1 MKFAI
6 IFFVICCTFSCTERN
21 DILNY
26 TLARSGA
33 NRSELEYV
41 LEHYKDSGLK
51 YDAARFLLEH
61 MPECYGADSG
71 SLRVLHPLYIKY
83 DSINQIY
90 GYNVN
95 KEWGK
100 SIDRLDNGYTR
111 FYGSIVTTEDL
122 EHIKANYLIKEIDRS
137 FDAWKANVHS
147 RDCTFEDFCEYILPY
162 RRLNGLVMDDARD
175 TFYHR
180 HIGKFYSRMDKTVQE
195 ETDSLLYEYRRLT
208 HSAHSGTSI
217 PILQAKT
224 FEYLQHGLC
233 MHRCW
238 FNSLLLSSLGMP
250 VAIDFVPAWGN
261 RNNSHSWNVIPSN
274 GNSDAFETFWD
285 NDRWKYKR
293 IYNNRNID
301 HLWGKF
307 RLPKVYRCTYSN
319 HPAGPVA
326 DKDML
331 WQDIPELFQNVK
343 QKDVSDEYF
352 ETQDVTLRLPNP
364 IPDGMRYAYLA
375 VFGYQQ
381 WHPVQWGKI
390 QEDGSVTFKRMG
402 KDIVYLPVYY
412 KSGEIIPA
420 DTPFKL
426 DKDGNIRQLHNDQ
439 IRGKIH
445 LRIIKGAPA
454 HDSNRLHFN
463 RMRGV
468 RWMGVTDSVI
478 QEELCLWKDSLA
490 LQKSQITISP
500 QSPYRKVRM
509 ILPEDT
515 ISLGEVTFYTREG
528 RISNVKVMTNIQT
541 FSSSEH
547 EHMLTDGIEATACQ
561 GLVPQR
567 YIDFDLGEAYFL
579 TIIELYPYLKSELTK
594 GNFELLYWDRGC
606 WHSIGTKTANESG
619 YLTFDNVPVNTLMML
634 KSRNKGWDGFSSE
647 RTFLYYEGNVC
658 WE

>member
-6 IFFVICCTFSCTERN
+6 VFLVVCCTFSCAERN
-21 DILNY
+21 EILNY

-61 MPECYGADSG
+61 MPECYGADSTT
-71 SLRVLHPLYIKY
+71 LRVLRSLYIKY
-83 DSINQIY
+83 DSINQVH

-100 SIDRLDNGYTR
+100 SIDRLDNEHTQ
-111 FYGSIVTTEDL
+111 FYSSIVAAEDL
-122 EHIKANYLIKEIDRS
+122 KYIKANYLIKEIDRS
-137 FDAWKANVHS
+137 FNAWKANAYS
-147 RDCTFEDFCEYILPY
+147 RDYTFEDFCEYILPY

-180 HIGKFYSRMDKTVQE
+180 HVGQFYNRMDRTIQE

-208 HSAHSGTSI
+208 HSAHSGISI

-224 FEYLQHGLC
+224 FEYLRHGLC

-238 FNSLLLSSLGMP
+238 FNSLLLSSLGIP

-274 GNSDAFETFWD
+274 GNSDAFEAFWD
-285 NDRWKYKR
+285 NDRWKYKY
-293 IYNNRNID
+293 IYNNQNID
-301 HLWGKF
+301 YLWGKF
-307 RLPKVYRCTYSN
+307 RLPKVYRHTYSN
-319 HPAGPVA
+319 HLEGPVA

-331 WQDIPELFQNVK
+331 WEDIPELFQNTK

-352 ETQDVTLRLPNP
+352 DTQDVTLKLSDS
-364 IPDGMRYAYLA
+364 IPYGMRYAYLA

-390 QEDGSVTFKRMG
+390 LDDGTVTFRDMG
-402 KDIVYLPVYY
+402 KDIVYMPIFYRQKQV
-412 KSGEIIPA
+412 IPA
-420 DTPFKL
+420 ALPFKL
-426 DKDGNIRQLHNDQ
+426 DKDGNIRQLYDNQ
-439 IRGKIH
+439 IREKIH
-445 LRIIKGAPA
+445 LRIIKGAPV

-468 RWMGVTDSVI
+468 RWMGVSDGGT
-478 QEELCLWKDSLA
+478 QEELYLWKDSLA
-490 LQKSQITISP
+490 LQKSRATVSP
-500 QSPYRKVRM
+500 QLPYRKVRM

-515 ISLGEVTFYTREG
+515 ISLGEVAFYTREG

-541 FSSSEH
+541 FSASEH
-547 EHMLTDGIEATACQ
+547 EYMLTDGIEATACQ

-579 TIIELYPYLKSELTK
+579 TEIELYPYLKSELTE
-594 GNFELLYWDRGC
+594 GNFELLYWDSGH
-606 WHSIGTKTANESG
+606 WNSIGVKTANGSG
-619 YLTFDNVPVNTLMML
+619 YLTFDNVPVNALMML
-634 KSRNKGWDGFSSE
+634 KNRNKGWESFSSE
-647 RTFLYYEGNVC
+647 RTFLYKEGSIC

>member
-6 IFFVICCTFSCTERN
+6 VFLVVCCTFSCTERN

-71 SLRVLHPLYIKY
+71 SLEVLHPLYIKY
-83 DSINQIY
+83 DSINQVY

-100 SIDRLDNGYTR
+100 SIDRLDNGYAR
-111 FYGSIVTTEDL
+111 FYGSIVPTEDL

-137 FDAWKANVHS
+137 FDAWKANVLS

-162 RRLNGLVMDDARD
+162 RRLNGLVMDDVRD

-180 HIGKFYSRMDKTVQE
+180 HIGKFYNRMDKTVQE

-274 GNSDAFETFWD
+274 GNSDAFEAFWD

-293 IYNNRNID
+293 IYNNRSID

-307 RLPKVYRCTYSN
+307 RLPKVYRYTYSN

-343 QKDVSDEYF
+343 QKDVSEEYF
-352 ETQDVTLRLPNP
+352 ETQDVTLRLPDS

-412 KSGEIIPA
+412 KSGKIIPA
-420 DTPFKL
+420 DSPFKL
-426 DKDGNIRQLHNDQ
+426 EQNGNIRKLYDNHECGNV
-439 IRGKIH
+439 H
-445 LRIIKGAPA
+445 LRIIRGAPVCDA
-454 HDSNRLHFN
+454 NRLHFN

-468 RWMGVTDSVI
+468 RWEGLSNGMP
-478 QEELCLWKDSLA
+478 QEELCVWQDSLT
-490 LQKSQITISP
+490 LQKSMANLSLR
-500 QSPYRKVRM
+500 SAYRYIRM
-509 ILPEDT
+509 YLPDDT
-515 ISLGEVTFYTREG
+515 VSLGEIEFHTTEG
-528 RISNVKVMTNIQT
+528 RIPFVKITTDIKT
-541 FSSSEH
+541 FSPLEH
-547 EHMLTDGIEATACQ
+547 KDMLTDGIDATACQ
-561 GLVPQR
+561 GLVPER
-567 YIDFDLGEAYFL
+567 YVDFDLGRAYTL
-579 TIIELYPYLKSELTK
+579 TNIGLYPYLESELTE
-594 GNFELLYWDRGC
+594 GNFELFFWNDGH
-606 WHSIGTKTANESG
+606 WNSAGMKVADSKG
-619 YLTFDNVPVNTLMML
+619 YLSFHNIPINTLMML
-634 KSRNKGWDGFSSE
+634 KNRNKGWEGFSSE
-647 RTFLYYEGNVC
+647 RTFIYQNGSIS

>member
-6 IFFVICCTFSCTERN
+6 VFLVVCCTFSCAERN

-71 SLRVLHPLYIKY
+71 SLKVLNPLYIKY
-83 DSINQIY
+83 DSINQVY

-100 SIDRLDNGYTR
+100 SIDRLDNEYAR
-111 FYGSIVTTEDL
+111 LYGSIVATEDL

-137 FDAWKANVHS
+137 FNAWKANVHS
-147 RDCTFEDFCEYILPY
+147 QNCTFEDFCEYILPY
-162 RRLNGLVMDDARD
+162 RRLNGLVIDDARD
-175 TFYHR
+175 TFFHR
-180 HIGKFYSRMDKTVQE
+180 HVGRFYSRIDRTIQE
-195 ETDSLLYEYRRLT
+195 DTDSLLYGYKRLT

-238 FNSLLLSSLGMP
+238 FNSLLISSLGMP
-250 VAIDFVPAWGN
+250 IAIDFVPAWGN

-274 GNSDAFETFWD
+274 GNSDAFEAFWD

-307 RLPKVYRCTYSN
+307 RLPKVYRYTYSN
-319 HPAGPVA
+319 HLVGPIA
-326 DKDML
+326 DKEML
-331 WQDIPELFQNVK
+331 WEDIPELFQNTK
-343 QKDVSDEYF
+343 QKDVSDKYF
-352 ETQDVTLRLPNP
+352 ETQDVTIKLSDS

-390 QEDGSVTFKRMG
+390 QNNGTVTFQGMG
-402 KDIVYLPVYY
+402 KDVVYLPVYY
-412 KSGEIIPA
+412 KQKRIIPA
-420 DTPFKL
+420 ALPFKL
-426 DKDGNIRQLHNDQ
+426 EADGSIRQLHDNQ
-439 IRGKIH
+439 NREQIH
-445 LRIIKGAPA
+445 LRIIKGAPV

-468 RWMGVTDSVI
+468 RWMGVTAGQT
-478 QEELCLWKDSLA
+478 QEELCIWKDSLT
-490 LQKSQITISP
+490 LQKSRTPIS
-500 QSPYRKVRM
+500 SHSVYRYVRM

-515 ISLGEVTFYTREG
+515 VSLGEITFYNENG
-528 RISNVKVMTNIQT
+528 RIPNVKVMTEIQT
-541 FSSSEH
+541 FSSH
-547 EHMLTDGIEATACQ
+547 EHKSMLTDEIEATAVQ
-561 GLVPQR
+561 GLVPER
-567 YIDFDLGEAYFL
+567 YIDFDLGKAYSL
-579 TIIELYPYLKSELTK
+579 TSIELYPYLKSELTK
-594 GNFELLYWDRGC
+594 GNYELLYWDNNDWNSVC
-606 WHSIGTKTANESG
+606 TKTANESG

-634 KSRNKGWDGFSSE
+634 KSRNKGWEGFSSE
-647 RTFLYYEGNVC
+647 RTFLYKEKSIH

>member
-6 IFFVICCTFSCTERN
+6 VFLVVCCTFSCAERN

-71 SLRVLHPLYIKY
+71 SLKVLNPLYIKY
-83 DSINQIY
+83 DNINQVY

-100 SIDRLDNGYTR
+100 SIDRLDNEYAR
-111 FYGSIVTTEDL
+111 LYGSIVATEDL

-137 FDAWKANVHS
+137 FNAWKANVHS
-147 RDCTFEDFCEYILPY
+147 RNCTFEDFCEYILPY
-162 RRLNGLVMDDARD
+162 RRLNGLVIDDARD

-180 HIGKFYSRMDKTVQE
+180 HVGRFYSRIDRTIQE
-195 ETDSLLYEYRRLT
+195 DTDSLLYGYKRLT

-238 FNSLLLSSLGMP
+238 FNSLLISSLGMP
-250 VAIDFVPAWGN
+250 IAIDFVPAWGN

-274 GNSDAFETFWD
+274 GNSDAFEAFWD

-307 RLPKVYRCTYSN
+307 RLPKVYRYTYSN
-319 HPAGPVA
+319 HLVGPIT
-326 DKDML
+326 DKEML
-331 WQDIPELFQNVK
+331 WEDIPELFQNTK

-352 ETQDVTLRLPNP
+352 ETQDVTIKLSDS

-390 QEDGSVTFKRMG
+390 QNNGTVTFQGMG
-402 KDIVYLPVYY
+402 KDVVYLPVYY
-412 KSGEIIPA
+412 KQKRIIPA
-420 DTPFKL
+420 ALPFKL
-426 DKDGNIRQLHNDQ
+426 EADGSIRQLHDNQ
-439 IRGKIH
+439 NREQIH
-445 LRIIKGAPA
+445 LRIIKGAPV

-468 RWMGVTDSVI
+468 RWMGVTAGQT
-478 QEELCLWKDSLA
+478 QEERCIWKDSLT
-490 LQKSQITISP
+490 LQKSRTPIRSH
-500 QSPYRKVRM
+500 SAYRYVRM

-515 ISLGEVTFYTREG
+515 VSLGEITFYNENG
-528 RISNVKVMTNIQT
+528 RIPNVKVMTEIQT
-541 FSSSEH
+541 FSSH
-547 EHMLTDGIEATACQ
+547 EHKSMLTDEIEATAVQ
-561 GLVPQR
+561 GLVPER
-567 YIDFDLGEAYFL
+567 YIDFDLGKAYSL
-579 TIIELYPYLKSELTK
+579 TSIELYPYLKSELTK
-594 GNFELLYWDRGC
+594 GNYELLYWDNNDWNSVC
-606 WHSIGTKTANESG
+606 TKTANESG
-619 YLTFDNVPVNTLMML
+619 YLTFDSVPVNTLMML
-634 KSRNKGWDGFSSE
+634 KSRNKGWEGFSSE
-647 RTFLYYEGNVC
+647 RTFLYKEKSIH